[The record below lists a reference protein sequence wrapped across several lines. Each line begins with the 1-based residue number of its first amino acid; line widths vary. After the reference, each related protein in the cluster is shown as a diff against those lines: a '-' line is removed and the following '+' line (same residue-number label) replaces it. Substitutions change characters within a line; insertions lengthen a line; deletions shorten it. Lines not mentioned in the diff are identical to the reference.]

1 MNTRQINLN
10 ALRIF
15 MYVYETSS
23 MTTAATQL
31 HLTQSGVSQHIHTL
45 EEELGQDLFT
55 RFPRKIIPTPFA
67 QELYTIVAQSYQSLD
82 IGLTKLLK
90 MESVISGKVSIGMP
104 IEFGTNIIVPLLS
117 ELGLKHPKIS
127 FEITLDYTSV
137 LQDKLLKNEL
147 DFAFIDEA
155 PKDRRI
161 TYQAVASEKILLCT
175 TPQYLARF
183 PKISYHSDYF
193 EKLDYVEYKG
203 EEPILRRWM
212 LHHLKR
218 KNLNLN
224 VRAHIMDV
232 QGVAKFVTSGLGVGA
247 LPDHVVEKIKQS
259 GQELR
264 IFEGKSKPL
273 LNEIRLAQLK
283 NHPLSHVSQI
293 TLEEL
298 MKSLR

>member
-1 MNTRQINLN
+1 MNSSQINLN

-15 MYVYETSS
+15 LWVYQTGS
-23 MTTAATQL
+23 MTLAASEL
-31 HLTQSGVSQHIHTL
+31 HLTQSGVSQHIRAL
-45 EEELGQDLFT
+45 EEDLDQVLFT
-55 RFPRKIIPTPFA
+55 RFARKIIPTPFA
-67 QELYTIVAQSYQSLD
+67 NELYDIVSQSYKTLES
-82 IGLTKLLK
+82 GLSNLLK
-90 MESVISGKVSIGMP
+90 IESKVAGKVRIGMP

-117 ELGLKHPKIS
+117 DLGLKQPLIS

-161 TYQAVASEKILLCT
+161 TYLAVGSERILLCT
-175 TPQYLARF
+175 TPKYLSRF
-183 PKISYHSDYF
+183 PKISYNSDYF

-264 IFEGKSKPL
+264 IFEGKVKPL

-283 NHPLSHVSQI
+283 NHPMSRVGQL
-293 TLEEL
+293 TLDEL